1 MPKIQSNKKYY
12 RERLIC
18 IYVFIFFNII
28 WKLNFIHLNREE
40 MSKSGV
46 ISLKKDPIEGRRVLK
61 NKMDGILLVL

>member
-1 MPKIQSNKKYY
+1 
-12 RERLIC
+12 
-18 IYVFIFFNII
+18 
-28 WKLNFIHLNREE
+28 